1 MKYFAMVNREEDL
14 DFYIL
19 FVYEEDTPIPTAK
32 EIVEKRGM
40 SLCCME
46 DEIVELTKE
55 EFLQKNTE
63 LLESILCDAEVWEEM
78 GTWHF
83 WR

>member
-1 MKYFAMVNREEDL
+1 MKYFAMVDYGEEFVDY
-14 DFYIL
+14 DL
-19 FVYEEDTPIPTAK
+19 FVCEDDTPIPTAK

-40 SLCCME
+40 SLYCME
-46 DEIVELTKE
+46 HEIVELTKE
-55 EFLQKNTE
+55 EFLQKNNE

-83 WR
+83 WK